1 MSNVREID
9 IKNHT
14 SNFLDNMISI
24 KNLDL
29 NKIKTHEKSYINI
42 LIYYI
47 GYLILTKQHKSFV
60 SYYQ

>member
-42 LIYYI
+42 LIY
-47 GYLILTKQHKSFV
+47 
-60 SYYQ
+60 